1 MAGLSLTAWALRHPW
16 GDDAGAVLDRLR
28 QPRVSAED
36 HRSARSARA
45 LLVELLDELA
55 DRCAHACSRWG
66 ASRVGCVM
74 AGSGSPTLSVV
85 REHTTI
91 VGPSYHLVES
101 NGAKV
106 LASADRLLRASM
118 VDAVLAGA
126 VDDGCGAL
134 LMLERHGDAFV
145 ELRASAEGTGAADE
159 PQLDPAVLR
168 RVVSSAWSAAGR
180 PPLGYVHARAS
191 SSEVVGDPGLDAGAE
206 TSVDAGSE
214 AAEPAHAVLPPSVP
228 WISTLS
234 TSTLVPGDH
243 AIEAVLAA
251 ASLSRGFIP
260 GTPPR
265 ELEHDRVLVHTSS
278 PDGHHVALLLGARP

>member
-1 MAGLSLTAWALRHPW
+1 MAGLPLTAWALRHPW

-28 QPRVSAED
+28 QPRVVAED

-45 LLVELLDELA
+45 IIVELLDELA

-91 VGPSYHLVES
+91 AGPSYHLVES

-159 PQLDPAVLR
+159 PLPDPAVLQ

-180 PPLGYVHARAS
+180 PPLGYVHARAT
-191 SSEVVGDPGLDAGAE
+191 SSEAVGDPG
-206 TSVDAGSE
+206 VDAGSEPE
-214 AAEPAHAVLPPSVP
+214 AAEPAHGVLPPSVP

-234 TSTLVPGDH
+234 TSTLAPGDH

-278 PDGHHVALLLGARP
+278 LDGHHVALLLGARP